1 MIDKYLKPVVVFC
14 TIVLILSAFSESQAA
29 SRERRKNRKEQS
41 AAKLSPYARLFDG
54 KTYESEKGELFT
66 LHRIGDKVL
75 LELPLESQNR
85 ELLLA
90 TTPSSTMYVR
100 GCVPGLRQRDPV
112 RISFVME
119 DSCIVVK
126 LHNEMWLR
134 DGISQRVGSVL
145 NTGCGNNDLARFEI
159 RAMTEDGTAAVVD
172 ATRLFTSDIPELSPI
187 SRGYDPFSITSSH
200 KSNLARIVD
209 VSKKD
214 EELYVHIRTQY
225 TLSEWRF
232 IFPLAAMVPTDVDV
246 VFSLVPLPAKPMRP
260 RPADARIGTFT
271 IEKKVLPEAGGPI
284 EKVKYAARWNLVP
297 SDTAAYRRGELVM
310 PLHPIT
316 MYMDPAMPESWK
328 NPVKQGILRWN
339 QAFEKIG
346 FRDAIRVLDF
356 PSDDPEFNP
365 YGINTSCVWYAP
377 SNLENAEGHFWTDPR
392 TGEIRGATIVL
403 HQHVAVKINHWR
415 FVQTAQ
421 LDPRVRNVTMPREIL
436 EESLSYVAAHEM
448 GHCLGLTHNM
458 AGSAAIPVDSL
469 RSVTFT
475 NKFGTTASIMDYARF
490 NYVAQPDD
498 KGVRLTPPDLGVYD
512 EYAIA
517 WLYRYFPESATEHEV
532 QTASDAWISRHA
544 GDPMYRYAP
553 MEKYAYNRLD
563 PSAAEEDLSNDAM
576 RAGEYGIRNLEYIM
590 KHLPSW
596 IGPANDPDGSYRK
609 SIETR
614 LLKQY
619 QLYLETAWR
628 YVGGFY
634 VYNRGEASD
643 GVRYRSV
650 PREVQKR
657 AVKWTV
663 GRMLTCERLQ
673 NPDVYGKFAV
683 NIPSPIKAVNLV
695 MSDISS
701 SLVRVSYMNS
711 LSDDPYPMAELFD
724 DLYESIWKN
733 TIENR
738 KLTATDKFMQREF
751 LDRSELRAASVGAV
765 RLLSAEDS
773 GDFELMTDRP
783 TACGFDLDGSAR
795 RALIETTTFKL
806 HESTDVE
813 TLRLLRRL
821 RPLLEKR
828 VVDAADP
835 ADIPFYRAQ
844 LFTVNKMLKPKK

>member
-1 MIDKYLKPVVVFC
+1 MIDKSLKPIVVFC
-14 TIVLILSAFSESQAA
+14 TTVLILFAFSESQAA
-29 SRERRKNRKEQS
+29 SRERCKDRKVQS

-54 KTYESEKGELFT
+54 KTYESAKGELFT
-66 LHRIGDKVL
+66 LHRIDGKVL
-75 LELPLESQNR
+75 LELPLESQDR

-90 TTPSSTMYVR
+90 ATPSSTMYVR

-112 RISFVME
+112 RIYFVVE
-119 DSCIVVK
+119 DSSIVVK
-126 LHNEMWLR
+126 LRNETWVR
-134 DGISQRVGSVL
+134 KGVSQRVGSVL
-145 NTGCGNNDLARFEI
+145 DTGSGDNDLARFEI
-159 RAMTEDGTAAVVD
+159 CAMNEEGTAAVVD

-187 SRGYDPFSITSSH
+187 SMGYDPYSITASH
-200 KSNLARIVD
+200 KSGLARIVE
-209 VSKKD
+209 VSKED
-214 EELYVHIRTQY
+214 GELYVHMRTQY
-225 TLSEWRF
+225 TLSEWRI
-232 IFPLAAMVPTDVDV
+232 IFPLAAMVPTDVNV
-246 VFSLVPLPAKPMRP
+246 VFSLVPLPAEPMRP

-271 IEKKVLPEAGGPI
+271 IEKKILPEAGGPVG
-284 EKVKYAARWNLVP
+284 KVKYAARWNLVP
-297 SDTAAYRRGELVM
+297 SDTAAYRRGESVA

-316 MYMDPAMPESWK
+316 MYMDPAMPESWRE
-328 NPVKQGILRWN
+328 PVKRGILRWN

-356 PSDDPEFNP
+356 PTDDPGFNP
-365 YGINTSCVWYAP
+365 YGINTSCVWFAP

-469 RSVTFT
+469 RSRAFT
-475 NKFGTTASIMDYARF
+475 RKFGTTASIMDYARF
-490 NYVAQPDD
+490 NYVAQPGDE
-498 KGVRLTPPDLGVYD
+498 GVRLTPPDLGVYD

-517 WLYRYFPESATEHEV
+517 WLYRYFPESASENEV
-532 QTASDAWISRHA
+532 QAASDAWIARHA

-563 PSAAEEDLSNDAM
+563 PSAVGEDLGDNAM

-590 KHLPSW
+590 EHLPTW
-596 IGPANDPDGSYRK
+596 IGPTNDPDGSYRK

-614 LLKQY
+614 LLKQF

-628 YVGGFY
+628 HVGGFY
-634 VYNRGEASD
+634 VYNRGEAPD
-643 GVRYRSV
+643 GVRYQCV
-650 PREVQKR
+650 PREVQKH
-657 AVKWTV
+657 AVKWTID
-663 GRMLTCERLQ
+663 RMLTCERLQ

-683 NIPSPIKAVNLV
+683 NVPSPIKAVNLV

-701 SLVRVSYMNS
+701 SLSRVSYMNS

-738 KLTATDKFMQREF
+738 KLTTADKFIQREF
-751 LDRSELRAASVGAV
+751 LDRSKLRAASVGTA
-765 RLLSAEDS
+765 RLLSAEDD
-773 GDFELMTDRP
+773 GDFESMTDSP
-783 TACGFDLDGSAR
+783 EVCGFGLDGSVR
-795 RALIETTTFKL
+795 RALIETATFKL

-813 TLRLLRRL
+813 ILRLLKRL

-828 VVDAADP
+828 VVDAVDP

>member
-1 MIDKYLKPVVVFC
+1 MIDKYLKPVVVLC
-14 TIVLILSAFSESQAA
+14 AAVLVLSAFSESRAA
-29 SRERRKNRKEQS
+29 SRERRKDRKEQS

-54 KTYESEKGELFT
+54 KTYESAKGAFFT
-66 LHRIGDKVL
+66 LHRIEGKVF
-75 LELPLESQNR
+75 LELPLESRNR
-85 ELLLA
+85 DLLLA
-90 TTPSSTMYVR
+90 STPASTMYVR

-112 RISFVME
+112 RVSFVVE
-119 DSCIVVK
+119 DSTVVVK
-126 LHNEMWLR
+126 LRNETWLR
-134 DGISQRVGSVL
+134 EGVSQRVGSAL
-145 NTGCGNNDLARFEI
+145 DTGSGDNVLARFGI
-159 RAMTEDGTAAVVD
+159 RAMNEDGTAAVVD

-187 SRGYDPFSITSSH
+187 SAGYDPFSITASH
-200 KSNLARIVD
+200 KSGLARIVD
-209 VSKKD
+209 VSQNGG
-214 EELYVHIRTQY
+214 ELYVHIRTQY
-225 TLSEWRF
+225 TLNEWRF

-246 VFSLVPLPAKPMRP
+246 VFSLIPLPAEPMRP

-271 IEKKVLPEAGGPI
+271 IRKKVLPEAGAPVG
-284 EKVKYAARWNLVP
+284 EVEYAARWNLVP
-297 SDTAAYRRGELVM
+297 SDTAAYRRGESVT

-316 MYMDPAMPESWK
+316 MYMDPAMPESWREPIK
-328 NPVKQGILRWN
+328 RGILRWN
-339 QAFEKIG
+339 RAFEKIG

-356 PSDDPEFNP
+356 PADDPGFNP

-469 RSVTFT
+469 RSAAFT
-475 NKFGTTASIMDYARF
+475 RKFGTTASIMDYARF
-490 NYVAQPDD
+490 NYVAQPGDE
-498 KGVRLTPPDLGVYD
+498 GVRLTPPDLGVYD

-517 WLYRYFPESATEHEV
+517 WLYRYFPESVSEGEV
-532 QTASDAWISRHA
+532 QAASDAWIARHA

-563 PSAAEEDLSNDAM
+563 PSAVGEDLGDDAV
-576 RAGEYGIRNLEYIM
+576 RSGEYGIRNLEYIM
-590 KHLPSW
+590 EHLPTW

-609 SIETR
+609 SMETR

-628 YVGGFY
+628 HVGGIY
-634 VYNRGEASD
+634 VYNRGEAPD
-643 GVRYRSV
+643 GARYRSV

-663 GRMLTCERLQ
+663 ARMLTCERLQ
-673 NPDVYGKFAV
+673 NPAVYGKFAV
-683 NIPSPIKAVNLV
+683 NVPSPIKAVNLV
-695 MSDISS
+695 MSDIGTSFS
-701 SLVRVSYMNS
+701 RVAYMNS

-738 KLTATDKFMQREF
+738 KLTAADKFIQREF
-751 LDRSELRAASVGAV
+751 LKRSELRAASVGAT
-765 RLLSAEDS
+765 RLLSAGS
-773 GDFELMTDRP
+773 GGDFELAADAP
-783 TACGFDLDGSAR
+783 ELCGFGPDASVR
-795 RALIETTTFKL
+795 RALIETATFKL

-813 TLRLLRRL
+813 VLRLLRRL

-828 VVDAADP
+828 VADAADP